1 MAGRLAKIL
10 EQEYKTK
17 GLVGGLASAGGKRLK
32 EMFDIRNVLFSGG
45 GIGSQVGKKIFGKG
59 YSATAEKDKA
69 ESITNRIQPPQQA
82 FSQESIEILSS
93 IKNDTRIS
101 AKNSVSLPQIAMDIN
116 LAKLNIMKLVRLQG
130 DTAEMKADM
139 FFKRAGAREDAYE
152 SQFKKGSKNSPQPVA
167 KSESKSL
174 IQQLFTG
181 LLSLGGII
189 TGALST
195 LGTVIAAGLAG
206 LGTLL
211 LGKNL
216 LSNSMPNIPDTP
228 DGDKKGNKTTK
239 GGGKPPTSGGG
250 KLGNV
255 GRAVAGGAKG
265 GIGLGLLFHS
275 PEVGAGSDVVPN
287 QSTSPS
293 PMGFDYNK
301 YKELVA
307 QQESGNKSVD
317 NKVGFLGK
325 YQFGAQA
332 LETFGYLKPGTSK
345 GNDKAVYEPSN
356 WTGKDGMRSKDDFLN
371 NLQVQEALMQKYTQM
386 NMVGLDK
393 AGVMKGVEGD
403 GAAVA
408 SRLYAAHHG
417 GVGGAKALFLQG
429 KDTNDKYLTGA
440 SVGKSASN
448 MASLYSSGSA
458 PSGATINEASVAI
471 ASPQQSTS
479 TPSTTTPTV
488 NIDNSKTQMS
498 SGSSGTQVSAWDNLM
513 FENMITRVI

>member
-69 ESITNRIQPPQQA
+69 ENISNRIQAPQQA
-82 FSQESIEILSS
+82 FSPESIEILSS

-130 DTAEMKADM
+130 STSEMKADM

-152 SQFKKGSKNSPQPVA
+152 SQFKKGSKTSPQPVA
-167 KSESKSL
+167 KSGESKSPL
-174 IQQLFTG
+174 QLLFSG
-181 LLSLGGII
+181 LSSLGSIISEALSSLGGVIK
-189 TGALST
+189 TALA
-195 LGTVIAAGLAG
+195 V

-216 LSNSMPNIPDTP
+216 LPNAVPNIPDTP
-228 DGDKKGNKTTK
+228 DGDRKEDKKTDKDKPKKTAPPPRRNLPGIK
-239 GGGKPPTSGGG
+239 GG
-250 KLGNV
+250 
-255 GRAVAGGAKG
+255 
-265 GIGLGLLFHS
+265 LFATLMTYS

-293 PMGFDYNK
+293 PVGFDYNK

-307 QQESGNKSVD
+307 QQESGNRSID
-317 NKVGFLGK
+317 NGKGFLGK

-332 LETFGYLKPGTSK
+332 LETFGYLKKGTSK
-345 GNDKAVYEPSN
+345 GNDKAAYEPSN
-356 WTGKDGMRSKDDFLN
+356 WTGKDGMKNKEDFLN
-371 NLQVQEALMQKYTQM
+371 NLQLQEDLMQKYTRM
-386 NMVGLDK
+386 NMVGLEK
-393 AGVMKGVEGD
+393 AGVLKGVESD
-403 GAAVA
+403 GAAIA

-417 GVGGAKALFLQG
+417 GVVGAKALFLEG

-440 SVGKSASN
+440 SVGKSATN

-471 ASPQQSTS
+471 ASPPASTS
-479 TPSTTTPTV
+479 TPSTTTPIV
-488 NIDNSKTQMS
+488 NVDNSRTQMAS
-498 SGSSGTQVSAWDNLM
+498 ASSGTQVSAWDNLM

>member
-17 GLVGGLASAGGKRLK
+17 GLVGGIASAGGKRLK

-45 GIGSQVGKKIFGKG
+45 GIGSQMGKKIFGKG
-59 YSATAEKDKA
+59 YSATADRDKA
-69 ESITNRIQPPQQA
+69 ESISNRIQPPQQA
-82 FSQESIEILSS
+82 FSQESIEILTS

-139 FFKRAGAREDAYE
+139 FFKRAGAREESYE
-152 SQFKKGSKNSPQPVA
+152 SQFKKGSKTSPQPVA

-181 LLSLGGII
+181 ISSLGGII
-189 TGALST
+189 SGALSS
-195 LGTVIAAGLAG
+195 LGGVITSALAV

-216 LSNSMPNIPDTP
+216 LPNAIPNIPDTP
-228 DGDKKGNKTTK
+228 DGDRKEKKTPEKGNKTPPTGGRK
-239 GGGKPPTSGGG
+239 PPNRGGGGGLKG
-250 KLGNV
+250 AIGV
-255 GRAVAGGAKG
+255 GA
-265 GIGLGLLFHS
+265 LFYSS
-275 PEVGAGSDVVPN
+275 PVGAGSDVVPN

-293 PMGFDYNK
+293 AMGFDYNK

-307 QQESGNKSVD
+307 QQESENKSVD

-332 LETFGYLKPGTSK
+332 LETFGYLKKGTSK
-345 GNDKAVYEPSN
+345 GNDNAVYEPSN

-371 NLQVQEALMQKYTQM
+371 NLQVQEDLMRKYTQM

-403 GAAVA
+403 GAAIA

-417 GVGGAKALFLQG
+417 GVGGAKALFLEG
-429 KDTNDKYLTGA
+429 KDIKDKYLPGA
-440 SVGKSASN
+440 SVGKSATN

-471 ASPQQSTS
+471 ASPQQPTS
-479 TPSTTTPTV
+479 TPPTTTPIV
-488 NIDNSKTQMS
+488 NVDNSRTQMA

>member
-17 GLVGGLASAGGKRLK
+17 GLVGGIASAGGKRLK

-45 GIGSQVGKKIFGKG
+45 GIGSQMGKKIFGKG
-59 YSATAEKDKA
+59 YSATADRDKA
-69 ESITNRIQPPQQA
+69 ESISNRIQPPQQI

-101 AKNSVSLPQIAMDIN
+101 AKNSVALPQIARDIN

-152 SQFKKGSKNSPQPVA
+152 SQFKKGSKTSPQPVA

-174 IQQLFTG
+174 LQQLFTG
-181 LLSLGGII
+181 LSSLGSIISGALSSLGGVIS
-189 TGALST
+189 TAL
-195 LGTVIAAGLAG
+195 AA

-216 LSNSMPNIPDTP
+216 LPNAVPNIPDTP
-228 DGDKKGNKTTK
+228 DGDRKEDKKTDKDKPKKTAPPPRRNLPRIK
-239 GGGKPPTSGGG
+239 GG
-250 KLGNV
+250 
-255 GRAVAGGAKG
+255 
-265 GIGLGLLFHS
+265 LFATLMTYS

-307 QQESGNKSVD
+307 EQESGNRSID
-317 NKVGFLGK
+317 NGKGFLGK

-332 LETFGYLKPGTSK
+332 LETFGYLKKGTSK
-345 GNDKAVYEPSN
+345 GNDKAAYDPNN
-356 WTGKDGMRSKDDFLN
+356 WTGKDGMRNKEDFLN
-371 NLQVQEALMQKYTQM
+371 NLQIQEDLMQKYTRM

-393 AGVMKGVEGD
+393 AGVLKGVEGD
-403 GAAVA
+403 GAAIA

-417 GVGGAKALFLQG
+417 GVGGAKALFLEG
-429 KDTNDKYLTGA
+429 KDTKDKYLPGA
-440 SVGKSASN
+440 SVGKSATN

-471 ASPQQSTS
+471 ASPQQPTS
-479 TPSTTTPTV
+479 TPSTSTPIV
-488 NIDNSKTQMS
+488 NVDNSRTQMA

>member
-17 GLVGGLASAGGKRLK
+17 GLVGGVASAGAKRLK

-45 GIGSQVGKKIFGKG
+45 GIGSQIGKKIFGKG
-59 YSATAEKDKA
+59 YSATADRDKA
-69 ESITNRIQPPQQA
+69 ESISNRIQPPQQV

-101 AKNSVSLPQIAMDIN
+101 AKNSVALPQIARDIN
-116 LAKLNIMKLVRLQG
+116 LTKLNMMKLVRLQG

-152 SQFKKGSKNSPQPVA
+152 SQFKKGSKTSPQPVA

-181 LLSLGGII
+181 LSNLSSIISGALSSLGGVIK
-189 TGALST
+189 TALRE
-195 LGTVIAAGLAG
+195 LGE
-206 LGTLL
+206 LL
-211 LGKNL
+211 LAKKL
-216 LSNSMPNIPDTP
+216 INSIPTSVPDIPDS
-228 DGDKKGNKTTK
+228 DRKEDKKTDKDKPKKTPPR
-239 GGGKPPTSGGG
+239 PPTPRGRLPLIPGG
-250 KLGNV
+250 
-255 GRAVAGGAKG
+255 
-265 GIGLGLLFHS
+265 LFTTLMTYS

-307 QQESGNKSVD
+307 QQESQNKSID
-317 NKVGFLGK
+317 NGKGFLGK

-332 LETFGYLKPGTSK
+332 LETFGYLKKGTSK
-345 GNDKAVYEPSN
+345 GNDNAVYDPNN
-356 WTGKDGMRSKDDFLN
+356 WTGKDGMKNKDDFLN
-371 NLQVQEALMQKYTQM
+371 NLQIQEDLMKKYTQM
-386 NMVGLDK
+386 NMVGLNK

-403 GAAVA
+403 GAAIA

-417 GVGGAKALFLQG
+417 GVGGAKALFLEG
-429 KDTNDKYLTGA
+429 KDTNDKYLSGA
-440 SVGKSASN
+440 SVGKSATN
-448 MASLYSSGSA
+448 MASLYSGGSA

-471 ASPQQSTS
+471 ASPPASTS
-479 TPSTTTPTV
+479 TPSTTTPIV
-488 NIDNSKTQMS
+488 NVDNSRTQMAS
-498 SGSSGTQVSAWDNLM
+498 APSGTQVSAWDNLM

>member
-1 MAGRLAKIL
+1 MAGRLARIL

-45 GIGSQVGKKIFGKG
+45 GIGSQIGKKIFGKG
-59 YSATAEKDKA
+59 YSATADRDKA
-69 ESITNRIQPPQQA
+69 ESISNRIQPPQQI
-82 FSQESIEILSS
+82 FSQESIEILLS

-101 AKNSVSLPQIAMDIN
+101 AKNSVALPQIARDIN

-152 SQFKKGSKNSPQPVA
+152 SQFKKGSKTSPQPVA

-181 LLSLGGII
+181 LSSLGGILNK
-189 TGALST
+189 ALDT
-195 LGTVIAAGLAG
+195 LGGVIKTALLE
-206 LGTLL
+206 LGALL
-211 LGKNL
+211 LGKKFL
-216 LSNSMPNIPDTP
+216 DSI
-228 DGDKKGNKTTK
+228 
-239 GGGKPPTSGGG
+239 PTSVPDVPDSDRKENKKTDKDKPKKAAPPPRRIRGP
-250 KLGNV
+250 V
-255 GRAVAGGAKG
+255 KG
-265 GIGLGLLFHS
+265 SLFTALMTYS

-293 PMGFDYNK
+293 PIGFDYNK

-307 QQESGNKSVD
+307 EQESGNRSID
-317 NKVGFLGK
+317 NGKGFLGK

-332 LETFGYLKPGTSK
+332 LETFGYLKKGTSK
-345 GNDKAVYEPSN
+345 GNDKAAYDPNN
-356 WTGKDGMRSKDDFLN
+356 WTGKDGMRNKEDFLN
-371 NLQVQEALMQKYTQM
+371 NLQIQEDLMQKYTRM

-393 AGVMKGVEGD
+393 AGVLKGVEGD
-403 GAAVA
+403 GAAIA

-417 GVGGAKALFLQG
+417 GVGGAKALFLEG
-429 KDTNDKYLTGA
+429 KDTKDKYLPGA
-440 SVGKSASN
+440 SVGKSSSN

-479 TPSTTTPTV
+479 TPSTSTPIV
-488 NIDNSKTQMS
+488 NVDNSRTQMAS
-498 SGSSGTQVSAWDNLM
+498 APSGTQVSAWDNLM

>member
-1 MAGRLAKIL
+1 MAGRLARIL

-45 GIGSQVGKKIFGKG
+45 GLGSQIGKKIFGKG
-59 YSATAEKDKA
+59 YSATADKDKA
-69 ESITNRIQPPQQA
+69 ESISNRIQPPQQI
-82 FSQESIEILSS
+82 FSQESIEILLS

-101 AKNSVSLPQIAMDIN
+101 AKNSVALPQIARDIN

-152 SQFKKGSKNSPQPVA
+152 SQFKKGSKTSPQPVA
-167 KSESKSL
+167 KGESKSL

-181 LLSLGGII
+181 LSGLSSIISGALSSLGGVIK
-189 TGALST
+189 TALLELGA
-195 LGTVIAAGLAG
+195 
-206 LGTLL
+206 LL
-211 LGKNL
+211 LGKKL
-216 LSNSMPNIPDTP
+216 LDSV
-228 DGDKKGNKTTK
+228 
-239 GGGKPPTSGGG
+239 PTSVPDVPDSDRKENKKTDKDKPKKAAPPPRRMAPP
-250 KLGNV
+250 KL
-255 GRAVAGGAKG
+255 A
-265 GIGLGLLFHS
+265 LGTALLFYS
-275 PEVGAGSDVVPN
+275 PEVGAGSDIVPN

-293 PMGFDYNK
+293 PIGFDYNK

-307 QQESGNKSVD
+307 QQESGNKSID
-317 NKVGFLGK
+317 NGKGFLGK

-332 LETFGYLKPGTSK
+332 LETFGYLKKGTSK
-345 GNDKAVYEPSN
+345 GNDNAVYDPNN
-356 WTGKDGMRSKDDFLN
+356 WTGKDGMKNKDDFLN
-371 NLQVQEALMQKYTQM
+371 NLQIQEDLMKKYTQM
-386 NMVGLDK
+386 NMVGLNK

-403 GAAVA
+403 GAAIA

-417 GVGGAKALFLQG
+417 GVGGAKALFLEG
-429 KDTNDKYLTGA
+429 KNTNDKYLPGA
-440 SVGKSASN
+440 SVGKSATN

-471 ASPQQSTS
+471 ASPPASTS
-479 TPSTTTPTV
+479 TPSTTTPIV
-488 NIDNSKTQMS
+488 NVDNSRTQMAS
-498 SGSSGTQVSAWDNLM
+498 APSGTQVSAWDNLM

>member
-17 GLVGGLASAGGKRLK
+17 GLVGGVASAGGKRLK

-45 GIGSQVGKKIFGKG
+45 GVGSQIGKKIFGKG
-59 YSATAEKDKA
+59 YSATADRDKA
-69 ESITNRIQPPQQA
+69 ESISNRIQPPQQI
-82 FSQESIEILSS
+82 FSQESIEILLS

-101 AKNSVSLPQIAMDIN
+101 AKNSVALPQIARDIN

-152 SQFKKGSKNSPQPVA
+152 SQFKKGSKTSPQPVA

-181 LLSLGGII
+181 LSSLGGILNK
-189 TGALST
+189 ALDT
-195 LGTVIAAGLAG
+195 LGGVIKTALLE
-206 LGTLL
+206 LGALL
-211 LGKNL
+211 LGKKFL
-216 LSNSMPNIPDTP
+216 DSI
-228 DGDKKGNKTTK
+228 
-239 GGGKPPTSGGG
+239 PTSVPDVPDSDRKENKKTDKDKPKKPVPKPRGRLPRRIPFIPGG
-250 KLGNV
+250 
-255 GRAVAGGAKG
+255 
-265 GIGLGLLFHS
+265 LFTALMTYS

-293 PMGFDYNK
+293 PIGFDYNK

-307 QQESGNKSVD
+307 EQESGNRSID
-317 NKVGFLGK
+317 NGEGFLGK

-345 GNDKAVYEPSN
+345 GNDKAAYDPNN
-356 WTGKDGMRSKDDFLN
+356 WTGKDGMRNKEDFLK
-371 NLQVQEALMQKYTQM
+371 NLQIQEDLMKKYTRM
-386 NMVGLDK
+386 NMVGLEK

-403 GAAVA
+403 GAAIA

-417 GVGGAKALFLQG
+417 GVGGAKALFLEG
-429 KDTNDKYLTGA
+429 KDTKDKYLTDA

-479 TPSTTTPTV
+479 TPSTTTPIV
-488 NIDNSKTQMS
+488 NVDNSRTQMT